1 MAKQSL
7 NTIKT
12 WFKTGFKP
20 TQQQFWDTWDSF
32 WHKDEIIP
40 ASKIENLDIRF
51 DEKADADA
59 LRSHVKDLSAHGLDQ
74 KANLLT
80 TNIFSEDNVFVKN
93 IKVAKAKTNT
103 GIDFNLDLNDKVARP
118 GFAGRL
124 TYGIEDGSLS
134 LSTIPPNRE
143 RPGEELLYQGIQL
156 MINNAGDMAL
166 SGSLTTNEVLL
177 NTNNNFHQVIKPA
190 TAVTDNTELFL
201 PASGGTLARTED
213 IPVLT
218 AGTNINLTGT
228 YPNITINAT
237 GGGSGVPVIPV
248 AYEDLKVL
256 YYTETLVPGQEYLI
270 TDFQSTFNYAAHTIV
285 PATEWQPAR
294 ETLYFG
300 SESYSG
306 EIEPL
311 IVTAVSPTEIHSVA
325 RSTVYTEDTIIYTM
339 QNLYSGLWASTKG
352 TILRRTDIRNNNTAT
367 FDYRVTQYKT
377 NDGEPQQAITMY
389 NNCTIHAMGEYN
401 QLMPVIVKDMRN
413 SKLTTL
419 NGNII
424 GRMSNSILDMGY
436 SNIVSHNVMIYNCNI
451 KGGAIYLDLN
461 LPEWSTYLTGICAK
475 VYGNNYSVRNE
486 ALIKNLANKEGTSNI
501 ISGNDG
507 LLYLQNIDST
517 GITLTPLIE
526 LA

>member
-59 LRSHVKDLSAHGLDQ
+59 LSSHIKDLSAHGLDQ
-74 KANLLT
+74 KAGLGAKNV
-80 TNIFSEDNVFVKN
+80 FSEDNIFEKN
-93 IKVAKAKTNT
+93 ISVAKAKTDT

-124 TYGIEDGSLS
+124 NYGIDDGTLS
-134 LSTIPPNRE
+134 LSTIPPDQGPDE
-143 RPGEELLYQGIQL
+143 QPLYKGVQF

-166 SGSLTTNEVLL
+166 SGSLSTNEILL
-177 NTNNNFHQVIKPA
+177 NTTDNFHQVIKPA
-190 TAVTDNTELFL
+190 TEITANTELFL

-228 YPNITINAT
+228 YPDITINAT
-237 GGGSGVPVIPV
+237 GGGSGASVIPV
-248 AYEDLKVL
+248 TYEELKDLH
-256 YYTETLVPGQEYLI
+256 YTKTLVPGQDYLI
-270 TDFQSTFNYAAHTIV
+270 TDFQSTFVYAAHTIV
-285 PATEWQPAR
+285 PPTEWQPAR

-311 IVTAVSPTEIHSVA
+311 IVTAISPTEVHSVA
-325 RSTVYTEDTIIYTM
+325 KSTVYIDDTIIYTM
-339 QNLYSGLWASTKG
+339 QNLYAGLWASTKG
-352 TILRRTDIRNNNTAT
+352 TILRRTDVPNNNTAN
-367 FDYRVTQYKT
+367 FDYRVTLYKT
-377 NDGEPQQAITMY
+377 NDGEPQQALIMY
-389 NNCTIHAMGEYN
+389 KNCTINAVGEYN
-401 QLMPVIVKDMRN
+401 QLMPVIIKDMRDATI
-413 SKLTTL
+413 KAFRGYIVRTL
-419 NGNII
+419 N
-424 GRMSNSILDMGY
+424 NSILDMGY
-436 SNIVSHNVMIYNCNI
+436 GQIVSQNLSIYNCYI
-451 KGGAIYLDLN
+451 KGNIIYLDLN
-461 LPEWSTYLTGICAK
+461 LQAWGNNLMGIYAK
-475 VYGNNYSVRNE
+475 VYGNSYSVDNE
-486 ALIKNLANKEGTSNI
+486 MLISKLADKRGTLNI
-501 ISGNDG
+501 VSGSDG
-507 LLYLQNIDST
+507 LLYLQNIDPK
-517 GITLTPLIE
+517 GITLTLLTE
-526 LA
+526 ATT